1 MLAVVCFRELSD
13 TLFTNFGRSLG
24 EDVRQPELSR
34 DIILPEVPCFFG
46 ARVTIRSSPVLN
58 VASPRFSSH
67 IHGIKSVYQ

>member
-1 MLAVVCFRELSD
+1 MLAVVRFRELSD

-34 DIILPEVPCFFG
+34 DIILPD
-46 ARVTIRSSPVLN
+46 VTIRSSPVLN